1 MAKLLAHLIGPL
13 DEDTGEPLWVYWE
26 YAQA

>member
-13 DEDTGEPLWVYWE
+13 DEETGQPLWEYWH
-26 YAQA
+26 YTQA